1 MANTMRNMVF
11 MILYLSLCIFPSVK
25 AVAGEDCRKIV
36 KQNAQSIQESIFQE
50 YFKEYI
56 CRHFRKSASDVI
68 VSKFKVKGNRP
79 VPEGKISFKLFQ
91 KNRIRPKGRV
101 KLIAA
106 VNVNGK
112 VENEVMLSG
121 CVDIFES
128 VVCTSR
134 DLKRGEVIKTDNV
147 YLGKINGS
155 RLSSKV
161 LTHIDNVVG
170 LQAKHNIK
178 ADTCLKEWMLE
189 KSPVVEKG
197 DLITIFAESGDLKVT
212 APGRVL
218 MKGCTGEIIKVQNL
232 MSKKDI
238 YATVVNHSTVMV
250 EF

>member
-1 MANTMRNMVF
+1 MTNIMRHMVF
-11 MILYLSLCIFPSVK
+11 MILYLSLCIFPLVK

-36 KQNAQSIQESIFQE
+36 KQNAQSIQESIFRE
-50 YFKEYI
+50 HFKEYI
-56 CRHFRKSASDVI
+56 CRRFRKSASDVM

-79 VPEGKISFKLFQ
+79 VAAGKISFKLFQ
-91 KNRIRPKGRV
+91 KNRIRLKGRV

-121 CVDIFES
+121 YVDIFES

-134 DLKRGEVIKTDNV
+134 NIKRGEVIKTDDV
-147 YLGKINGS
+147 YLRKINGS

-161 LTHIDNVVG
+161 LTHIDNVLG
-170 LQAKHNIK
+170 LQTKHNIRT
-178 ADTCLKEWMLE
+178 ATCLKEWMLE

-197 DLITIFAESGDLKVT
+197 DLITIFAESGNLKVT
-212 APGRVL
+212 AQGRVL
-218 MKGCTGEIIKVQNL
+218 MEGCTGDTIKVKNL
-232 MSKKDI
+232 MSKKDV
-238 YATVVNHSTVMV
+238 YATVVDKSMVRV